1 MPMEVDGFGTQQQ
14 EETPPTTLH
23 TPTTFNPKTAH
34 VAPHDCSLQ
43 LSDLEHCSAPN
54 RARLP
59 WLAGTAEARRAI
71 SSGTMTIAR
80 VFLEHAMM
88 L

>member
-23 TPTTFNPKTAH
+23 IPTAFNPKTAH

-43 LSDLEHCSAPN
+43 LLEFEHCSPPK

-59 WLAGTAEARRAI
+59 WLARTAEARSAI
-71 SSGTMTIAR
+71 SSGTITMAR
-80 VFLEHAMM
+80 VFLEHAMK

>member
-1 MPMEVDGFGTQQQ
+1 MEVDGFGMQQQ

-23 TPTTFNPKTAH
+23 NPTAFNPKTAH
-34 VAPHDCSLQ
+34 VTPHDCSLQ
-43 LSDLEHCSAPN
+43 LSDLEHYSAPK

-71 SSGTMTIAR
+71 SSGTTTTAS
-80 VFLEHAMM
+80 VFLEHAMKF
-88 L
+88 